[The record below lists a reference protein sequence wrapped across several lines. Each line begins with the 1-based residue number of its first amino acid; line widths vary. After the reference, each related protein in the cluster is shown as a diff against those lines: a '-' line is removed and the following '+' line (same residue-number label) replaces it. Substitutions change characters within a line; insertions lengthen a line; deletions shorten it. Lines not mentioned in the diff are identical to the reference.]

1 MEDSLR
7 DCSKGEQYAG
17 YRKSDLTEMIQKIVY
32 EVTQIWV
39 DSEKTN
45 LLDTKLGICPE
56 DFLYIFDLLEKKL
69 HVPAADILIGRSYCI
84 MEMDAMSEALLE
96 LLE

>member
-1 MEDSLR
+1 MLDYKCRAKFFVVGLACNRSLCVR
-7 DCSKGEQYAG
+7 AQG
-17 YRKSDLTEMIQKIVY
+17 
-32 EVTQIWV
+32 
-39 DSEKTN
+39 
-45 LLDTKLGICPE
+45 

-69 HVPAADILIGRSYCI
+69 HVPAADILIGRSYRV